1 MKNEYIK
8 KIIGVLLDID
18 EEWVLKQILMFSQNM
33 TKE

>member
-8 KIIGVLLDID
+8 KIIGILLDTD
-18 EEWVLKQILMFSQNM
+18 EEWVLKQNLMFSQNM